1 MVVGAALRRSAT
13 EGLRPFDPARDVG
26 QVSALLRD
34 AFREELSAEELVML
48 REMGAL
54 RYAAPLLWVMSQI
67 SPEFQA
73 NFGGFVWVEGGRV
86 VGNASL
92 TSADEDGRHWVISN
106 VAVAPE
112 YRRRGIAYELM
123 RAAIKAARERG
134 GHAVTLQ
141 VRADNVAAQ
150 SLYQKL
156 GFVRLESTAYLW
168 LERVTPVPT
177 ASLRGTTSEC
187 PPGLAGAAGQYRLQ
201 PWDRTGSHKAYELAL
216 SLAPA
221 ALKRMRPLRRESFDL
236 PPQHP
241 ALLWLLG
248 LAWGRISR
256 GWAIEE
262 QGRYLATLV
271 LEVAVWRGYHH
282 LHLLIHPDLRGHVEE
297 LLVGHALDVFRRHPR
312 SVEGRVRTDHQE
324 AIATLQQHGFITRR
338 VLDRLGLEL
347 VPRVTIRVR
356 SKEQP

>member
-1 MVVGAALRRSAT
+1 MVVGTALRRRAPG
-13 EGLRPFDPARDVG
+13 GLRPFDPARDVG
-26 QVSALLRD
+26 QVSALIRD
-34 AFREELSAEELVML
+34 AFRDELSAEELAML
-48 REMGAL
+48 RDMEAL

-73 NFGGFVWVEGGRV
+73 NFGGFVWVEGDRV

-92 TSADEDGRHWVISN
+92 TSADEDGRHWIISN

-112 YRRRGIAYELM
+112 YRRRGIAHELM
-123 RAAIKAARERG
+123 RAAIQAARERG
-134 GHAVTLQ
+134 GHTITLQ

-168 LERVTPVPT
+168 LEQVVPVPRLPK
-177 ASLRGTTSEC
+177 SPETSE
-187 PPGLAGAAGQYRLQ
+187 AWNRLQ
-201 PWDRTGSHKAYELAL
+201 PWDRGGSRKAYELAL

-221 ALKRMRPLRRESFDL
+221 ALKRMRPLRRESFSL

-248 LAWGRISR
+248 LAWGRVSR

-282 LHLLIHPDLRGHVEE
+282 LHLLIHPDLRGQVEE
-297 LLVGHALDVFRRHPR
+297 LLAGHALEVFRRHPR
-312 SVEGRVRTDHQE
+312 PVEAQVRTDHQE
-324 AIATLQQHGFITRR
+324 AIATLQQHGFVTRR

-347 VPRVTIRVR
+347 VPRVTIRAR
-356 SKEQP
+356 SKEHP